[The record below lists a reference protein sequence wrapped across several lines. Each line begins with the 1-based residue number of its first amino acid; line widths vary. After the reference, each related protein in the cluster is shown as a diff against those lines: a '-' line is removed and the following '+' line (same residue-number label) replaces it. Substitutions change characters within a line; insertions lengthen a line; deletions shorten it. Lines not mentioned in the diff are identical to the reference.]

1 MSQTNVVTRFAP
13 SPTGTMHIG
22 SARTALF
29 NWLYAR
35 AQNGKFLLRIEDTDR
50 GRSTPESRE
59 EIIDCLKWLGVDW
72 DGEAISQFAHQER
85 HRQAVDNLLKC
96 GAAYKCFSTADEIAA
111 FRHQHSGTNS
121 PFFSPWRDKR
131 DSDYPET
138 PYCVRLKTPFSGKT
152 VVHDSLHGEV
162 AWDNHLLDDMVIL
175 RSDGSP
181 TYNFAVVVDDHDM
194 GVTDVIRGDDHL
206 SNTAKQL
213 NVYESFGWKS
223 PVFTHVPLI
232 LDEGGKKLSKRTS
245 TVGMRTYMDEGV
257 LPAAMR
263 NYLLRLGWSHGD
275 DEFFTTEQ
283 AILWFSLTGLRK
295 SAARLDNKKLAN
307 LSKRHIAAAD
317 DGQLLSELEKYRKR
331 KRKSRFKKS
340 VQDKI
345 LAAMPV
351 LKSRVRN
358 VSELD
363 ASSAFISDTRPLR
376 YEEKAAK
383 VLNEE
388 GKAQISK
395 LLPYLED
402 TDWSRDDLQNVIKT
416 ACARESV
423 GFGHIAR
430 PLRAALTGSVNS
442 PSIVDVM
449 LILGRVESVGRL
461 RDAVEWL
468 EDSNN

>member
-1 MSQTNVVTRFAP
+1 
-13 SPTGTMHIG
+13 
-22 SARTALF
+22 
-29 NWLYAR
+29 
-35 AQNGKFLLRIEDTDR
+35 
-50 GRSTPESRE
+50 
-59 EIIDCLKWLGVDW
+59 
-72 DGEAISQFAHQER
+72 
-85 HRQAVDNLLKC
+85 
-96 GAAYKCFSTADEIAA
+96 
-111 FRHQHSGTNS
+111 
-121 PFFSPWRDKR
+121 
-131 DSDYPET
+131 
-138 PYCVRLKTPFSGKT
+138 
-152 VVHDSLHGEV
+152 
-162 AWDNHLLDDMVIL
+162 MVIL

-257 LPAAMR
+257 PPAAMR
-263 NYLLRLGWSHGD
+263 NYLVRLGWSHGD

-363 ASSAFISDTRPLR
+363 ASSAFIGDTRPLR
-376 YEEKAAK
+376 YEAKAAK
-383 VLNEE
+383 VLNE
-388 GKAQISK
+388 GGRAQISK
-395 LLPYLED
+395 LIPYLED
-402 TDWSRDDLQNVIKT
+402 TNWSRDDLEKVIKA

-430 PLRAALTGSVNS
+430 PMRAALTGSVNS

-449 LILGRVESVGRL
+449 LILGRVESFGRL
-461 RDAVEWL
+461 RDAVEWH